1 MVGGCLSV
9 CWAWVAEK
17 RERDKYI
24 YKRED
29 EEERR
34 RRKVCVCGAERETE
48 RARVY
53 VCVCCQRKS
62 IGGGTTYMRTHRS
75 NRGRLHYRRARKLI
89 RSPISLPA
97 CAAIAACSLSATD
110 VSCLNRILMRR
121 LYNKCTRASGQHT
134 NGRFA
139 SPTTMFENFSQT
151 LRYHFREK
159 KKKNVGRACYF

>member
-1 MVGGCLSV
+1 
-9 CWAWVAEK
+9 
-17 RERDKYI
+17 
-24 YKRED
+24 
-29 EEERR
+29 
-34 RRKVCVCGAERETE
+34 VCGAERETE

-75 NRGRLHYRRARKLI
+75 NRGRLHTRRACWSFRKHI

>member
-1 MVGGCLSV
+1 
-9 CWAWVAEK
+9 
-17 RERDKYI
+17 
-24 YKRED
+24 
-29 EEERR
+29 
-34 RRKVCVCGAERETE
+34 
-48 RARVY
+48 
-53 VCVCCQRKS
+53 
-62 IGGGTTYMRTHRS
+62 MRTHRS
-75 NRGRLHYRRARKLI
+75 NRGRLHTRRACWSFRKHI

-121 LYNKCTRASGQHT
+121 LYNMCTRTSGQHT

-159 KKKNVGRACYF
+159 EKKNVDRACYFQTVSYGGRRFQPYRRPTTTQTQQYINRALSCVRQCVCIRYTSSAIE

>member
-1 MVGGCLSV
+1 MCVWCR
-9 CWAWVAEK
+9 K
-17 RERDKYI
+17 RD
-24 YKRED
+24 
-29 EEERR
+29 
-34 RRKVCVCGAERETE
+34 
-48 RARVY
+48 RARACVY

-121 LYNKCTRASGQHT
+121 LYNMCTRTSGQHT

-159 KKKNVGRACYF
+159 EKKNVDRACYF